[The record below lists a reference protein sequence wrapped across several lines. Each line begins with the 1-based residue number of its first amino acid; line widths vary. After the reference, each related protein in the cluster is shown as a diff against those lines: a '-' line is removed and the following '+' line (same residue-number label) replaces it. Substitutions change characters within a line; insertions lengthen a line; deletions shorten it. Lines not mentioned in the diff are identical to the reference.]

1 MPACPQADFAPLN
14 GVFTYSRRVS
24 DKQDTRQASVK
35 SLKGVGPKL
44 QETLARLGI
53 ATLGDLL
60 MHMPVRYAKIAAV
73 RPLDDFEE
81 GDLAR
86 VEVKVTDAFAKRG
99 AKVPTVFAT
108 AEDENGVEIKLVWFG
123 RPWLA
128 KQLPGQKIVVA
139 GELEGRS
146 RLSMAVKEFEFADKL
161 PAEAR
166 GEGLRPIYRLTEGIS
181 QDKIYQLIEQ
191 AFAACPRI
199 PEWLPPSLRERYG
212 LPPLRAALR
221 MIHFPDDRTEP
232 PLGRRRLVFDELFP
246 SQLALLLLRRRDDKL
261 PAVALTDDSLAATL
275 IERLPFQLSR
285 GQERAWW
292 RLGAMLTGERPAR
305 ALIQGEV
312 GAGKT
317 VLAGLAAARA
327 AASKRLAVILAPT
340 ETLALQ
346 HAASLGTMLAAA
358 GIELGTLLG
367 STAKEEREL
376 LLQRLEAG
384 ELHVVIGT
392 HALFSADVLHRYA
405 SRLAVVIVDEQQRFG
420 VAQRHAL
427 VDAAAKEQIG
437 VHFLQLSATPI
448 PRTLAMTA
456 FGDLDVIDLPLRET
470 AKRKVKTA
478 VAPSGKDA
486 VWVKLVRE
494 SVGKGEGVYVVAPRV
509 EDDGS
514 TRAVLSAKLTD
525 GLLGEFR
532 TAVAHGKQ
540 RSDERQQAIESFA
553 SGESEVLVATTVIEV
568 GIDVARASG
577 IVILDAD
584 RFGLATL
591 HQLRGRVGRAGQEAW
606 CVVVPSTDAT
616 PEAKAR
622 LESLAKIHDGKQLAE
637 IDLHLRG
644 AGEMV
649 GEAQAGR
656 SEFRIASLDRDS
668 DKRVLAEARRAARKL
683 LEADPRLADAD
694 HSVIRKR
701 ILAQMTEM
709 LRVGQS

>member
-1 MPACPQADFAPLN
+1 MAETN
-14 GVFTYSRRVS
+14 
-24 DKQDTRQASVK
+24 DKRSLPVTT
-35 SLKGVGPKL
+35 LKGVGPKL
-44 QETLARLGI
+44 QANLANLGI

-60 MHMPVRYAKIAAV
+60 MHMPVRYTKIAAV
-73 RPLDDFEE
+73 RPLDDFNE

-99 AKVPTVFAT
+99 TKVPTVFAS
-108 AEDENGVEIKLVWFG
+108 AEDERGVEIKLVWFG

-128 KQLPGQKIVVA
+128 KQLPGQRIVVS

-146 RLSMAVKEFEFADKL
+146 RLTMAVKEFEFADKL
-161 PAEAR
+161 PSESR
-166 GEGLRPIYRLTEGIS
+166 SEGIRPLYRLTDGIS
-181 QDKIYQLIEQ
+181 QDKINSLIEA
-191 AFAACPRI
+191 AFEACPRI
-199 PEWLPPSLRERYG
+199 PEWLPPSLRERHN
-212 LPPLRAALR
+212 LPPIRAALR
-221 MIHFPDDRTEP
+221 LIHFPEEKNDP
-232 PLGRRRLVFDELFP
+232 AIGRRRIVFDELLP

-261 PAVALTDDSLAATL
+261 PAHKLTDDSLAAAL
-275 IERLPFQLSR
+275 IEKLPFELSR

-292 RLGAMLTGERPAR
+292 RLGAMLTSERGAR

-317 VLAGLAAARA
+317 VLAGLAASRA
-327 AASKRLAVILAPT
+327 AASGRLAVLLAPT

-346 HAASLGTMLAAA
+346 HATSLGAMLGACGVEMA
-358 GIELGTLLG
+358 TLLG
-367 STAKEEREL
+367 TTSKEERAEIIA
-376 LLQRLEAG
+376 RLENG

-392 HALFSADVLHRYA
+392 HALFSEDVLHRYA
-405 SRLAVVIVDEQQRFG
+405 SRLAVVIIDEQQRFG

-427 VDAAAKEQIG
+427 VDAAAKQGVG
-437 VHFLQLSATPI
+437 VHLLQLSATPI

-478 VAPSGKDA
+478 VAPAGKDA
-486 VWVKLVRE
+486 VWLKLVRE
-494 SVGKGEGVYVVAPRV
+494 GVEKGEGIYVVAPRV
-509 EDDGS
+509 DDDGS
-514 TRAVLSAKLTD
+514 TRAVLSPKLAQ
-525 GLLGEFR
+525 GLLGEFKLS
-532 TAVAHGKQ
+532 VAHGKQ
-540 RSDERQQAIESFA
+540 KSEDRQQAIASFS
-553 SGESEVLVATTVIEV
+553 SGESDVLLATTVIEV
-568 GIDVARASG
+568 GIDVPRASG

-591 HQLRGRVGRAGQEAW
+591 HQLRGRVGRAGQESW

-622 LESLAKIHDGKQLAE
+622 LESLAKIHNGKQLAE

-656 SEFRIASLDRDS
+656 SEFKVAALDRDS
-668 DKRVLAEARRAARKL
+668 DKRTLAEARHAARKL
-683 LEADPRLADAD
+683 LERDPRLADKD
-694 HSVIRKR
+694 HAFIRKL